1 MTRTGEPLALRLEGD
16 FALPDAVLDAA
27 RRAGLVFADV
37 SGFGALH
44 WVELAKG
51 DSVARLAGPFDL
63 LDLKGRIRRVGELDL
78 AEFVVTLSRHTD
90 AGIEVL
96 GGRLARASG
105 SFVELRFEP
114 LLALAASAGAQPAAR
129 PQEAAAVPTP
139 QPVREPAPPRAERNA
154 LGEKW
159 AEALAESK
167 RLEKGAAAGVW
178 DDGPPAV
185 VPTRGDVVV
194 HRQFGRCV
202 VAKIDDD
209 HIFLKKPDG
218 RIVQLGLPILEFA
231 IQGAEGEATV
241 FGVQVRR

>member
-1 MTRTGEPLALRLEGD
+1 MIRAVEPLALRLEND
-16 FALPDAVLDAA
+16 VALPDAVLDAV
-27 RRAGLVFADV
+27 RRAELAFADV
-37 SGFGALH
+37 SGFGVLD

-51 DSVARLAGPFDL
+51 DGVVRLVGPFDM
-63 LDLKGRIRRVGELDL
+63 LDLKGRIRRAGGLDL

-90 AGIEVL
+90 AGLEVL

-105 SFVELRFEP
+105 RFVELRIEP
-114 LLALAASAGAQPAAR
+114 LAALGAPALVQAAAAPAA
-129 PQEAAAVPTP
+129 
-139 QPVREPAPPRAERNA
+139 PPKPEKIA

-178 DDGPPAV
+178 DDGPAAV
-185 VPTRGDVVV
+185 VPGRGDVVN

-202 VAKIDDD
+202 VAKVDDD

-231 IQGAEGEATV
+231 VQGADGDATV
-241 FGVQVRR
+241 FDVQVRRG